1 MARSTSINVA
11 IVDDHLLIRE
21 ALSPWIENAD
31 ANIHVVASVGSWG
44 ELMSHPNFP
53 VPVVVL
59 DVDLKDGLPLSVK
72 IQSIRATGA
81 RVILMSALTDV
92 ETIRSALDAGALSY
106 IVKSEPATVIVD
118 AIRSAAAGK
127 GKRFLSEEMVRLLDY
142 PVDQSKPKLTMR
154 EQQVMSSYASGQSM
168 KVVATS
174 MLISEET
181 ARSYM
186 KRIRE
191 KYRAVGVDL
200 GTKVALREQAVKDG
214 MIVS

>member
-1 MARSTSINVA
+1 M
-11 IVDDHLLIRE
+11 
-21 ALSPWIENAD
+21 
-31 ANIHVVASVGSWG
+31 
-44 ELMSHPNFP
+44 
-53 VPVVVL
+53 
-59 DVDLKDGLPLSVK
+59 
-72 IQSIRATGA
+72 
-81 RVILMSALTDV
+81 
-92 ETIRSALDAGALSY
+92 
-106 IVKSEPATVIVD
+106 KSEPATVIVD